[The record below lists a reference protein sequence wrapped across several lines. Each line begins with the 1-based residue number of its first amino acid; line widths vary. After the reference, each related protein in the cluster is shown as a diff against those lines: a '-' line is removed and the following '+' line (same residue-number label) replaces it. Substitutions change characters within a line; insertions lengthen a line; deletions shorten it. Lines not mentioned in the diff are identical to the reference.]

1 MQQTGS
7 PTGTAQSVMP
17 AGAPYSP
24 WGDMM
29 GKIIALFNQKGG
41 VGKTT
46 TGVNLC
52 ASLVRM
58 GRKVLLVDVDPQ
70 GHSTSGMGVDK
81 NAASP
86 NVYDV
91 LIDGTDARLAVKK
104 TRYGDVLPANKGLFG
119 VGVRLT
125 DMERREFRLADALE
139 PLRADYD
146 YIFIDCPAL
155 LELLTV
161 NALTAADTLLIPVQC
176 EYLALEGLSD
186 LMATVRM
193 MKAGLNPGLEIEGI
207 LLTMYDGRTNLSP
220 QVAAEVRRY
229 FKDKVFKTVIP
240 RNVRLS
246 EAPSHK
252 KPVTA
257 YDIGSRGAKAY
268 LDLAGELDSH
278 GARRMK

>member
-1 MQQTGS
+1 
-7 PTGTAQSVMP
+7 
-17 AGAPYSP
+17 
-24 WGDMM
+24 M

-46 TGVNLC
+46 TGVNLT
-52 ASLVRM
+52 AALTRI
-58 GRKVLLVDVDPQ
+58 GYKVLLTDTDPQ

-81 NAASP
+81 NNASP

-91 LIDGTDARLAVKK
+91 LVGGVQARLAIKH

-119 VGVRLT
+119 VGVQLT
-125 DMERREFRLADALE
+125 EMDRREYRLKDALS
-139 PLRADYD
+139 PLKAEYD
-146 YIFIDCPAL
+146 YIFVDCPAL

-161 NALTAADTLLIPVQC
+161 NALTAADSLLIPVQC

-193 MKAGLNPGLEIEGI
+193 MKAGLNPALEVEGI

-229 FKDKVFKTVIP
+229 FKETVFKTVIP

-257 YDIGSRGAKAY
+257 YDLGSRGAKAY
-268 LDLAGELDSH
+268 LDLANELVKRTGRNNED
-278 GARRMK
+278 

>member
-1 MQQTGS
+1 
-7 PTGTAQSVMP
+7 
-17 AGAPYSP
+17 
-24 WGDMM
+24 M

-52 ASLVRM
+52 ASLTRM
-58 GRKVLLVDVDPQ
+58 GRRVLLVDTDPQ

-81 NAASP
+81 NGASP

-91 LIDGTDARLAVKK
+91 LLNGVAPKLAIKSTK
-104 TRYGDVLPANKGLFG
+104 YGDVLPANKGLFG
-119 VGVRLT
+119 AGVALT
-125 DMERREFRLADALE
+125 GVERREYRLKDALE
-139 PLRADYD
+139 PLRGEYD

-155 LELLTV
+155 LELLTL
-161 NALTAADTLLIPVQC
+161 NALTAADSLLIPVQC

-193 MKAGLNPGLEIEGI
+193 MKAQLNPGLEIEGI

-229 FKDKVFKTVIP
+229 FKDRVFKTVIP

-268 LDLAGELDSH
+268 LDLAEELDS
-278 GARRMK
+278 RRRRK

>member
-1 MQQTGS
+1 
-7 PTGTAQSVMP
+7 
-17 AGAPYSP
+17 
-24 WGDMM
+24 M

-91 LIDGTDARLAVKK
+91 LISGTDARLAVKK

-125 DMERREFRLADALE
+125 DMERREHRLADALE

-278 GARRMK
+278 GARRTK

>member
-1 MQQTGS
+1 
-7 PTGTAQSVMP
+7 
-17 AGAPYSP
+17 
-24 WGDMM
+24 M

-91 LIDGTDARLAVKK
+91 LIGGTDARLALKK

-119 VGVRLT
+119 VGVQLT
-125 DMERREFRLADALE
+125 DMERREHRLADALA
-139 PLRADYD
+139 PLRAEYD

-155 LELLTV
+155 LELLTL
-161 NALTAADTLLIPVQC
+161 NALTAADSLLIPVQC

-193 MKAGLNPGLEIEGI
+193 MKAGLNPTLEIEGI

-229 FKDKVFKTVIP
+229 FKDKVFRTVIP

-268 LDLAGELDSH
+268 LDLAAELDSH
-278 GARRMK
+278 AARRTK